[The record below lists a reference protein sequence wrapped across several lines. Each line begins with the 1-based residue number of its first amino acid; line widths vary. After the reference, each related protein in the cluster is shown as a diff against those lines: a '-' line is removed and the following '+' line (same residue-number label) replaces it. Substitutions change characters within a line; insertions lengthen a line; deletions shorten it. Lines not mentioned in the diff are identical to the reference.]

1 MIESGENLQ
10 YCSSEKNINSKSHNI
25 NQDLSPIGSIKR
37 KVQKLE
43 DVNNAELNID
53 KRRKSS
59 DKDMNSLFDIEILI
73 ETNNLLNKKVNEMAF
88 ENNNLSR
95 DLESLKKFYLIR
107 NSNSPNSIS
116 DINYQELLQKIKHQ
130 EDEINLITKERN
142 EYKRKMEK
150 VAEKNIHLIKTI
162 DEYSKRLYTKERNSQ
177 NNGFQNNFI
186 SPSIDFIKVLKKKT
200 KNSKLP
206 IKISIN
212 LLYWK
217 K

>member
-1 MIESGENLQ
+1 MIESGENLLQ

-25 NQDLSPIGSIKR
+25 NQNLSPIGSIKK
-37 KVQKLE
+37 KVQKLD
-43 DVNNAELNID
+43 DVNNAELNIH
-53 KRRKSS
+53 KRKKSS
-59 DKDMNSLFDIEILI
+59 DKDLNSLFDIEILI

-162 DEYSKRLYTKERNSQ
+162 DEYSKRLFTKERNSQ

-186 SPSIDFIKVLKKKT
+186 SPSIDLLKF
-200 KNSKLP
+200 
-206 IKISIN
+206 
-212 LLYWK
+212 
-217 K
+217 